1 MSRPDLLRPAPDDR
15 LRLCPLSKRVN
26 RTGNVD
32 DPTLIEEVSLDA
44 V

>member
-1 MSRPDLLRPAPDDR
+1 MSRPELLRPAPDDR

-26 RTGNVD
+26 RTSNVD